1 MPSSY
6 DKPRRNMSRS
16 KDANDPDRFKDD
28 LALIAEIQAGSTEHW
43 QRFVERFSGL
53 IYSVIRRQLFA
64 EDEDDVR
71 TVFAD
76 VLHDLYY
83 GKLAEYEGRAELSTW
98 LIVVSRGKALDF
110 LRSRDGRRAMP
121 AAYPDMTPLQQEVF
135 RRYHAEG
142 LPMEVVI
149 DSLGRAGLEATV
161 EEVAEAVLQIEER
174 VDRHYL
180 RRLETNARA
189 KSLGVV
195 SGRLLEFLAEMRFR
209 ADESESARP
218 DRVLDRKERQARAA
232 QVQEL
237 ISRLYEE
244 EQKALR
250 LRYEREWTAKRISA
264 ELGLGS
270 QRRVYT
276 ILDRAA
282 RKLRNLFKDN
292 K

>member
-1 MPSSY
+1 MPSPF

-16 KDANDPDRFKDD
+16 NDANDPDRFADE
-28 LALIAEIQAGSTEHW
+28 LALIAEIEAGSTAHW

-71 TVFAD
+71 TVFTD
-76 VLHDLYY
+76 VLHDLYN
-83 GKLAEYEGRAELSTW
+83 GKLAEYKGKAELSTW

-110 LRSRDGRRAMP
+110 LRSRDGRRALP
-121 AAYPDMTPLQQEVF
+121 AAYPDMTEIQQQVF
-135 RRYHAEG
+135 RLYHAEG
-142 LPMEVVI
+142 LPLEVVI
-149 DSLGRAGLEATV
+149 ESLARSGIHATV
-161 EEVAEAVLQIEER
+161 EDIAHAVLQIEER

-180 RRLETNARA
+180 RRLESHARA

-195 SGRLLEFLAEMRFR
+195 SGRVLDFLAEMRFR
-209 ADESESARP
+209 GEESDDSRP
-218 DRVLDRKERQARAA
+218 DRALAGKERAERVQ

-237 ISRLYEE
+237 IAALPED
-244 EQKALR
+244 EQKVLR
-250 LRYEREWTAKRISA
+250 LRYEEEWTAKRISR

-276 ILDRAA
+276 ILDRAL
-282 RKLRNLFKDN
+282 RKLRKSFKDN
-292 K
+292 E